1 MFWQAACIPL
11 ALTGR
16 DICGSAVT
24 GSGKT
29 AAFGLP
35 ILERLLFRPRRIP
48 AIRVLILTPTRE
60 LAVQVHS
67 MLQKLAQ
74 FTDVSCCL
82 VVGGLSSK
90 VGFA

>member
-1 MFWQAACIPL
+1 VSAHYFFGQFYHRKKLVSCCMLSGYSPPL
-11 ALTGR
+11 YILVTLNAVVNMDTLTGSLF
-16 DICGSAVT
+16 GS
-24 GSGKT
+24 
-29 AAFGLP
+29 
-35 ILERLLFRPRRIP
+35 R
-48 AIRVLILTPTRE
+48 
-60 LAVQVHS
+60 VHS